1 MTNPPSP
8 QQIAQNAFNST
19 VSLESETIN
28 GERIPLGKWVLCKR
42 RFDCCKLT

>member
-1 MTNPPSP
+1 MGILPTP

-28 GERIPLGKWVLCKR
+28 GERIPLGSGFFVTKI
-42 RFDCCKLT
+42 